1 VARGPARKSAEDIV
15 DRGDFEMM
23 LTMKMIDCRKG
34 VEWAART
41 KGQVLKGQVLKG
53 QVLKVQV
60 LKGHFRKEK
69 CKGAS
74 AKGQLQRGKCEGEGD
89 TAVAG

>member
-1 VARGPARKSAEDIV
+1 MARGPARKSAEDIV

-41 KGQVLKGQVLKG
+41 KGQVLKGQVLK
-53 QVLKVQV
+53 VQV

>member
-1 VARGPARKSAEDIV
+1 MARGPARKSAEDIV

-53 QVLKVQV
+53 QVLKGQVLKGQVLNGQV
-60 LKGHFRKEK
+60 LKGHFRKET

-74 AKGQLQRGKCEGEGD
+74 AKGQ
-89 TAVAG
+89 V

>member
-1 VARGPARKSAEDIV
+1 MARGPARKSAEDIV

-23 LTMKMIDCRKG
+23 FTMKMIDCRKG

-41 KGQVLKGQVLKG
+41 KGQVLMGQVLKG
-53 QVLKVQV
+53 QV

-74 AKGQLQRGKCEGEGD
+74 AKGQVQRGKCEGEGD

>member
-53 QVLKVQV
+53 
-60 LKGHFRKEK
+60 HFRKEK

>member
-1 VARGPARKSAEDIV
+1 MARGPAKKSAEDIE

-34 VEWAART
+34 VEWAVRT

-53 QVLKVQV
+53 EV
-60 LKGHFRKEK
+60 RKEK

-74 AKGQLQRGKCEGEGD
+74 AKGQR
-89 TAVAG
+89 

>member
-1 VARGPARKSAEDIV
+1 MARGPARKSAEDIV

-53 QVLKVQV
+53 QVLK
-60 LKGHFRKEK
+60 GHFRKEK

>member
-1 VARGPARKSAEDIV
+1 MARGPARKSAEDIV

-53 QVLKVQV
+53 
-60 LKGHFRKEK
+60 HFRKEK

>member
-1 VARGPARKSAEDIV
+1 MARGPARKSAEDIV

-53 QVLKVQV
+53 
-60 LKGHFRKEK
+60 HFRKEK

-74 AKGQLQRGKCEGEGD
+74 AKGQVQRGKCEGEGD

>member
-53 QVLKVQV
+53 QVLK
-60 LKGHFRKEK
+60 GHFRKEK

-74 AKGQLQRGKCEGEGD
+74 AKGQVQRGKCEGEGD

>member
-1 VARGPARKSAEDIV
+1 MARGPARKSAEDIV

-53 QVLKVQV
+53 
-60 LKGHFRKEK
+60 HFRKEK

-74 AKGQLQRGKCEGEGD
+74 AKEQLQRGKCEGEGD